1 MCIFVLLK
9 NIEIYISE
17 LLFEH
22 DCVILPAFGGF
33 VARAASANFAKTGNI
48 LLPPSKSIVF
58 NKNLANNDGLLAGY
72 IMQKENATYQQATS
86 IIENFVNHCKQQLE
100 SHKRFE
106 LSGLGVLYKS
116 VENTILFEQDVRVN
130 HNTYAFGLPA
140 VTAVK
145 LIKKI
150 EKEAKTITVKPAL
163 HYREVVVPVA
173 KVKKP
178 IRRIAIA
185 ASLAFVVITL
195 MFLVTKENPLN
206 NVMATFSPFKGNV
219 KPETETKVTPEVK
232 TLAKVEK
239 ENIVVK
245 PTVILPDTT
254 ASVDK
259 TSVVKSAMVEADWR
273 KEPYQIVV
281 GCFSVK
287 QNAFKL
293 INQLEQQNLQASIAG
308 QNSKNLYVV
317 SVAGYADETDARKKL
332 IQIKQQYP
340 AAWLFK
346 R

>member
-1 MCIFVLLK
+1 MLLK
-9 NIEIYISE
+9 NVELYISE

-86 IIENFVNHCKQQLE
+86 IIENFVNDCKQQLE
-100 SHKRFE
+100 TQKRFE

-116 VENTILFEQDVRVN
+116 AENTILFEQDVSVN

-140 VTAVK
+140 VAAIK
-145 LIKKI
+145 LVTKI
-150 EKEAKTITVKPAL
+150 EKEAKTIAIKPAL
-163 HYREVVVPVA
+163 HYREVVVPVT

-195 MFLVTKENPLN
+195 MFLVTKQNPLN

-219 KPETETKVTPEVK
+219 KPVTETKIIPVIKPILK
-232 TLAKVEK
+232 IEK
-239 ENIVVK
+239 ENIAVK
-245 PTVILPDTT
+245 PTVVLPDTT
-254 ASVDK
+254 ASIDK
-259 TSVVKSAMVEADWR
+259 TSVVKSTAVIEEWY
-273 KEPYQIVV
+273 KQPYQIVV
-281 GCFSVK
+281 GCFSIK

-293 INQLEQQNLQASIAG
+293 INQLEQQNLQATIAG

-317 SVAGYADETDARKKL
+317 SVAGYTDEADARKKL

>member
-1 MCIFVLLK
+1 M
-9 NIEIYISE
+9 
-17 LLFEH
+17 
-22 DCVILPAFGGF
+22 
-33 VARAASANFAKTGNI
+33 ARAASANFTKTGNV

-58 NKNLANNDGLLAGY
+58 NKNLSNNDGLLAGY

-86 IIENFVNHCKQQLE
+86 IIENFVSYCKQQLE
-100 SHKRFE
+100 TQKRFE

-116 VENTILFEQDVRVN
+116 AENTILFEQDVKVN

-145 LIKKI
+145 LIKKV
-150 EKEAKTITVKPAL
+150 EKEEKIVAVKAPL

-185 ASLAFVVITL
+185 ASLAFCVITL
-195 MFLVTKENPLN
+195 MFLVTKQNPLN

-219 KPETETKVTPEVK
+219 KPATQTNV
-232 TLAKVEK
+232 
-239 ENIVVK
+239 NVVK
-245 PTVILPDTT
+245 PTITNVEKEKVIVKPSVILPDTT
-254 ASVDK
+254 ASIDK
-259 TSVVKSAMVEADWR
+259 TSVVKSTPVIEEWY
-273 KEPYQIVV
+273 KQPYQIVV

-308 QNSKNLYVV
+308 QNAKNLYVV
-317 SVAGYADETDARKKL
+317 SVAGYADEVDARKKL
-332 IQIKQQYP
+332 TQIKQQYP